1 MMAETTQ
8 LKGMTWSDPRGYDPV
23 VAAAEA
29 FAKTR
34 PGISIA
40 WDKRSLQGFETT
52 PVDEL
57 AARYDL
63 MVIDHPHVGSVADQ
77 GCLLPF
83 ETHANE
89 DALAELANQSVGRS
103 FQSYFLHGRQWALP
117 IDAAAQV
124 QAHRADL
131 SPRVDHWADVIRK
144 AEDGLVIWP
153 LRPPHVL
160 MSFCTLAANLGHPC
174 ATSFGDLIDA
184 TTGLK
189 VLAAMCAVSRHM
201 DEAFYTMDPIA
212 VLDELAQSGRYHLAP
227 LVYLYKGYANEGYR
241 SNRIHFTDMPVLGRN
256 GPLGSAL
263 GGTGIAISANTA
275 HPELCTEF
283 ALWLAGAECQSGL
296 YARANGQPGNA
307 LAWSSAAVNAPV
319 LDAYYNTRLTH
330 ETAWLRPRH
339 DGYVQFQEEGSET
352 VSHVLRGRLDPDAA
366 IARLNQ
372 RFRASF
378 KGRSTA

>member
-1 MMAETTQ
+1 MMTETTQ

-29 FAKTR
+29 FAKIR

-57 AARYDL
+57 ATRYDL

-89 DALAELANQSVGRS
+89 DAVAELANQSVGRS

-160 MSFCTLAANLGHPC
+160 MSFFTLAANLGHPC

-241 SNRIHFTDMPVLGRN
+241 SNRIHFTDMPVLGRKRPPGLGTWRN
-256 GPLGSAL
+256 RHSDFRQHRAPGTLHRICPLACRCRMPVRSLRQGQRPA
-263 GGTGIAISANTA
+263 GQCTGLEQRRGQCARIGRILQHKTD
-275 HPELCTEF
+275 PRDR
-283 ALWLAGAECQSGL
+283 LA
-296 YARANGQPGNA
+296 
-307 LAWSSAAVNAPV
+307 AAAP
-319 LDAYYNTRLTH
+319 
-330 ETAWLRPRH
+330 
-339 DGYVQFQEEGSET
+339 
-352 VSHVLRGRLDPDAA
+352 
-366 IARLNQ
+366 
-372 RFRASF
+372 
-378 KGRSTA
+378 

>member
-1 MMAETTQ
+1 MPQ
-8 LKGMTWSDPRGYDPV
+8 HRS
-23 VAAAEA
+23 
-29 FAKTR
+29 R
-34 PGISIA
+34 PTA
-40 WDKRSLQGFETT
+40 PTF
-52 PVDEL
+52 P
-57 AARYDL
+57 
-63 MVIDHPHVGSVADQ
+63 PGSTI
-77 GCLLPF
+77 G
-83 ETHANE
+83 
-89 DALAELANQSVGRS
+89 
-103 FQSYFLHGRQWALP
+103 
-117 IDAAAQV
+117 
-124 QAHRADL
+124 
-131 SPRVDHWADVIRK
+131 ADVIRK

-160 MSFCTLAANLGHPC
+160 MSFFTLAANLGHPC

-275 HPELCTEF
+275 HPQLCTEF

-339 DGYVQFQEEGSET
+339 DGYMQFQEEGSET

>member
-1 MMAETTQ
+1 MTDRVE
-8 LKGMTWSDPRGYDPV
+8 LRGMTWSDPRGYDPV
-23 VAAAEA
+23 VAAAKT
-29 FAKTR
+29 FAVSN
-34 PGISIA
+34 PGVTIT

-57 AARYDL
+57 AAIYDL
-63 MVIDHPHVGSVADQ
+63 MVIDHPHVGSVADR

-83 ETHANE
+83 ETHASE

-117 IDAAAQV
+117 IDAATQV

-131 SPRVDHWADVIRK
+131 SPRVQSWTDVIRK
-144 AEDGLVIWP
+144 AGDGHVIWP
-153 LRPPHVL
+153 LRSPHVL
-160 MSFCTLAANLGHPC
+160 MSFYTLAANLGRSC
-174 ATSFGDLIDA
+174 ATSYGDLIDIQ
-184 TTGLK
+184 TGLH
-189 VLAAMCAVSRHM
+189 VFDALSAVSRHM
-201 DEAFYTMDPIA
+201 DEAFYSMDPIA
-212 VLDELAQSGRYHLAP
+212 VLDELSQSDRYHLAP

-241 SNRIHFTDMPVLGRN
+241 ANRISFTDMPVLGRN

-263 GGTGIAISANTA
+263 GGTGIAISSKTA

-296 YARANGQPGNA
+296 YVNANGQPGNA
-307 LAWSSAAVNAPV
+307 LAWSNAAVNEPV

-339 DGYVQFQEEGSET
+339 DGYMRFQEEGSEI
-352 VSHVLRGRLDPDAA
+352 VADVLRGRMQPETAVP
-366 IARLNQ
+366 RLND

-378 KGRSTA
+378 

>member
-1 MMAETTQ
+1 MATIVE

-23 VAAAEA
+23 VAASDV
-29 FAKTR
+29 FARTH
-34 PGISIA
+34 PGVTIK

-57 AARYDL
+57 AAQYDL

-83 ETHANE
+83 EAHAGE

-117 IDAAAQV
+117 IDAATQV

-131 SPRVDHWADVIRK
+131 SSRVTRWSDVVRK
-144 AEDGLVIWP
+144 AEDGNVIWP
-153 LRPPHVL
+153 LRSPHVL
-160 MSFCTLAANLGHPC
+160 MNFYTLTANLGRPC
-174 ATSFGDLIDA
+174 ATSYGDLIDIE
-184 TTGLK
+184 TGLQ
-189 VLAAMCAVSRHM
+189 VFEQLCAVSRHM
-201 DEAFYTMDPIA
+201 DEAFYSMDPIA
-212 VLDELAQSGRYHLAP
+212 VLDELANSDRYHLAP
-227 LVYLYKGYANEGYR
+227 LVYLYKGYADEGYR
-241 SNRIHFTDMPVLGRN
+241 TNRIHFTDMPVLGRN

-263 GGTGIAISANTA
+263 GGTGIAISSKTT
-275 HPELCTEF
+275 HPKLCTGF

-296 YARANGQPGNA
+296 YARSNGQPGNA
-307 LAWSSAAVNAPV
+307 LAWSNPAVNAPV

-339 DGYVQFQEEGSET
+339 NGYMQFQEEGSEI
-352 VSHVLRGRLDPDAA
+352 VADVLRRRLDPNAA
-366 IARLNQ
+366 VARLNEQ
-372 RFRASF
+372 FRASF
-378 KGRSTA
+378 NDRG

>member
-1 MMAETTQ
+1 MTDRIE

-23 VAAAEA
+23 VAAARD
-29 FAKTR
+29 FASR
-34 PGISIA
+34 HPGVAIS

-83 ETHANE
+83 ETHASK

-103 FQSYFLHGRQWALP
+103 FLSYFLNGRQWALP
-117 IDAAAQV
+117 IDAATQV

-131 SPRVDHWADVIRK
+131 ASRVDLWSEVIRE
-144 AEDGLVIWP
+144 ARDGHVIWA

-160 MSFCTLAANLGHPC
+160 MSFYTLAANLGRPC
-174 ATSFGDLIDA
+174 ATSHGDLVD
-184 TTGLK
+184 TPTGLH
-189 VLAAMCAVSRHM
+189 VLEQLRAVSQHM
-201 DEAFYTMDPIA
+201 DEAFYAMDPIA
-212 VLDELAQSGRYHLAP
+212 VLDELSRSVRYRLSP

-241 SNRIHFTDMPVLGRN
+241 PNRISFTDMPVLGRN

-263 GGTGIAISANTA
+263 GGTGIAVSSKTA
-275 HPELCTEF
+275 HPELCTKF

-296 YARANGQPGNA
+296 YVKSNGQPGNA
-307 LAWSSAAVNAPV
+307 LAWSDPGVNEAVGN
-319 LDAYYNTRLTH
+319 AYYNTRLTH

-339 DGYVQFQEEGSET
+339 DGYMQFQQEGSEIVADT
-352 VSHVLRGRLDPDAA
+352 LRGRLEPEVA
-366 IARLNQ
+366 INRLNQ

-378 KGRSTA
+378 R